1 MTTSATTTATT
12 TRPNTKSKPK
22 PTVSKHKK
30 QYGVCSEW
38 SKPSDSHHLILHLRI
53 QPSERKE
60 KEKEKQQERGAH
72 TGHTPS
78 CPHLLGGAASFGEL
92 LEYSPDLDRIP
103 LAYEQHISESYPC
116 RLKTPV
122 VQAQGVL
129 NSEVG
134 PVDAGVLRQDEYD
147 QHTGRRVSQ
156 GAQVVTDAIVA
167 KHHATTGVPRAAE
180 DVGTDADAGA
190 DTGADAAH
198 TTTTHATTGTPLHC
212 WWCTCSFAWTPYAI
226 PLSRDRDTGNY
237 NTTGSFCTPECCAA
251 YIFGNAHG
259 KHAGGDPWKQYEL
272 LHRMVTKVV
281 QEVTVRIKLAPPRET
296 LDKFGGPY
304 SVAKYRR
311 LLNDYRVDVRITMPP
326 VNPLGGVTEEVPVN
340 YVKQRKK
347 FVPIDSSRVEKA
359 TNELRLKRKK
369 KHAEENTLET
379 FMQLRIT

>member
-1 MTTSATTTATT
+1 MTTSATNATT
-12 TRPNTKSKPK
+12 TANPTSKPK
-22 PTVSKHKK
+22 SKLKPTVPKHKK

-38 SKPSDSHHLILHLRI
+38 TKPSDSHHLIMHLRI

-60 KEKEKQQERGAH
+60 KEREKEKQQGCGVP
-72 TGHTPS
+72 TS
-78 CPHLLGGAASFGEL
+78 PHLLGGAASFGEL
-92 LEYSPDLDRIP
+92 LEYSPEFDRIP

-116 RLKTPV
+116 RLKTPEV
-122 VQAQGVL
+122 KAKGIL
-129 NSEVG
+129 HSEVG
-134 PVDAGVLRQDEYD
+134 PVDAGVLHQDQYD
-147 QHTGRRVSQ
+147 QRTGRRVSQ
-156 GAQVVTDAIVA
+156 GAQVVTEGGAA
-167 KHHATTGVPRAAE
+167 KHHAATGVPRTAT
-180 DVGTDADAGA
+180 DTDADAGA
-190 DTGADAAH
+190 DAGADATRAS
-198 TTTTHATTGTPLHC
+198 TGTPVHC

-237 NTTGSFCTPECCAA
+237 NTTGSFCTPECSAA

-281 QEVTVRIKLAPPRET
+281 QEVAVRIKLAPPRET

-369 KHAEENTLET
+369 KQAEENTLET